1 MVSHSVFFF
10 FFSLFPPRNV
20 ARENTL
26 VSAALSLKERLMGLN
41 VGLKHNGKICFF
53 FSLSIQSIQNSV
65 FQINFIINEC

>member
-10 FFSLFPPRNV
+10 FFSLFTPRNV

-41 VGLKHNGKICFF
+41 VGLKHNG
-53 FSLSIQSIQNSV
+53 
-65 FQINFIINEC
+65 